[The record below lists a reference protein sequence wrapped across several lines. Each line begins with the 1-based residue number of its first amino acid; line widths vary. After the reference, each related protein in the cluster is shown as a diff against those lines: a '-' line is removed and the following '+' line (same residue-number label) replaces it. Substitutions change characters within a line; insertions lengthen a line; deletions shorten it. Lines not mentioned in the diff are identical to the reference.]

1 MLGEYICSPHF
12 FCSHAFFLYSCH
24 RNICICPLLYSLHTT
39 HSLSIMHFF
48 VGEHTDSDGTLYF
61 NRDLSH
67 FLHMN
72 SLAVG
77 ELYLYCSA
85 FWTVKLSIL
94 YLLSL
99 KVMHFALFMSEIW
112 QHVQTHLL
120 LLSPFT
126 ISVVALKPTLLGDDC
141 GSGIGLVCA
150 IWLAF

>member
-1 MLGEYICSPHF
+1 
-12 FCSHAFFLYSCH
+12 
-24 RNICICPLLYSLHTT
+24 
-39 HSLSIMHFF
+39 
-48 VGEHTDSDGTLYF
+48 
-61 NRDLSH
+61 
-67 FLHMN
+67 MN

-85 FWTVKLSIL
+85 FWAVKLSIL
-94 YLLSL
+94 YLHSL
-99 KVMHFALFMSEIW
+99 KAMHFALFMSEIW

-126 ISVVALKPTLLGDDC
+126 ISVVALKPTLLGNDC